1 VHVRAG
7 SLTANPLD
15 GGLHPAPPPREV
27 HISPDA
33 ATVARELLAAWNARD
48 FERFLG
54 LLADDV
60 EWYDP
65 GMARPPAR
73 GRDQVRAFVDTVLHA
88 FPDFR
93 CDVREPIC
101 MAPDGTRCAIPW
113 HITATHTAPLVP
125 PGFAPTGRQFCQ
137 DGIDLLEVRAGRV
150 ARIQTY
156 FDPIAAAEQLLAV
169 TLRPPSGT
177 VRERLLVFFQRLM
190 AVRARRLTG
199 A

>member
-1 VHVRAG
+1 
-7 SLTANPLD
+7 
-15 GGLHPAPPPREV
+15 
-27 HISPDA
+27 
-33 ATVARELLAAWNARD
+33 
-48 FERFLG
+48 LG

-65 GMARPPAR
+65 AMPRPPAR
-73 GRDQVRAFVDTVLHA
+73 GRDQVRAFVEAVLRA

-93 CDVREPIC
+93 CEVRESIC
-101 MAPDGTRCAIPW
+101 VAPDGTRCAIPW
-113 HITATHTAPLVP
+113 RITATHTAPLVP

-150 ARIQTY
+150 VRIQTY
-156 FDPIAAAEQLLAV
+156 FDLLAAAEQLLAL

-177 VRERLLVFFQRLM
+177 VRERLLVFVQRLM
-190 AVRARRLTG
+190 AVRARRLTR